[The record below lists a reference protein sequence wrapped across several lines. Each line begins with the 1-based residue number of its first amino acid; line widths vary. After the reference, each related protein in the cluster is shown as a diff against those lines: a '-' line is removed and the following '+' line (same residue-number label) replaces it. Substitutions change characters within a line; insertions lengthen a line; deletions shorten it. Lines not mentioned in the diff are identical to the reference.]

1 MRFISTIKTIFGY
14 SSTRMT
20 PHASLAVFGSQGKTG
35 IHIVNKALS
44 QNKNVVSLVKP
55 RHTISSTEKHTVY
68 KGDVTNSND
77 VDCVYRNNYIE
88 GTIICLGGN
97 TNEVGNDMLT
107 KGTTNIINSIKKY
120 NASKKIAI
128 VTSIGTGDSFDDP
141 PLFFKILMKTILK
154 DAFIDKNN
162 QEELF
167 LKNDSIGNDLQYTI
181 IRPSG
186 LSDKHDDLEKISII
200 DSGNGM
206 ISRKNVAN
214 FCYDAIFDYNFKYKN
229 RAVSITGTLN

>member
-44 QNKNVVSLVKP
+44 QNKNIVSLVKP
-55 RHTISSTEKHTVY
+55 RHTISSTEKHTIY
-68 KGDVTNSND
+68 KGDVTNLND

-97 TNEVGNDMLT
+97 TNEVGSDMLT

-120 NASKKIAI
+120 NESKKIAI

-162 QEELF
+162 QEKLF
-167 LKNDSIGNDLQYTI
+167 LDEKSDGYDLEFVI
-181 IRPSG
+181 VRPSG
-186 LSDKHDDLEKISII
+186 LTNEEIDGFKLLVKIEFNATNEPIRYDPLSPKKILAFGKLNNKKDSKII
-200 DSGNGM
+200 
-206 ISRKNVAN
+206 I
-214 FCYDAIFDYNFKYKN
+214 
-229 RAVSITGTLN
+229 